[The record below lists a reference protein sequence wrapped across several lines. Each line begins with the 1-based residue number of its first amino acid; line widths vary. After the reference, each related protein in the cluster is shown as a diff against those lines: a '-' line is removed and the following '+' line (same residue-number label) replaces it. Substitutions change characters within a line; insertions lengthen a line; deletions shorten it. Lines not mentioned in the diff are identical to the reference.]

1 MSNRFILVMLTLLI
15 GYSTTTAQNALVR
28 GNVYDRDTG
37 EPIIYCNVFL
47 ENTTKGTTTDLDGFY
62 TLANIEPGT
71 YIVKATYIGYDTAR
85 SEVIIKENSKIN
97 RNLYLSESS
106 FNLGTV
112 NISAQREEA
121 RTEVRISSVKVSP
134 KQIKALPSVG
144 GEADIA
150 QYLQVLPG
158 VVSTGDQ
165 GGQLYIR
172 GGSPVQNKILLD
184 GFPIYNPFH
193 SIGFFSVFET
203 DLIKN
208 VDVLTGGFNAEHGGR
223 ISAIVDINTREGN
236 KVRHGGAISAS
247 PFVTKATFEGP
258 ISKFAEG
265 KGSSS
270 FVLSL
275 GFDQALSDPRNS
287 SIRELGV
294 TLDFSFF
301 GDNSEIKY
309 GLDLRS
315 IRTDF
320 EFVNPFK
327 QQFQQ
332 AQNTTELS
340 GYFNYR
346 GVFGPLV
353 IEPSLRMMYYASQS
367 VFSPEPRLGLK
378 YNINDKLLSKTN
390 YNSLGT

>member
-172 GGSPVQNKILLD
+172 GGSPVQTLSMVVVYQPSLISIL
-184 GFPIYNPFH
+184 G
-193 SIGFFSVFET
+193 
-203 DLIKN
+203 
-208 VDVLTGGFNAEHGGR
+208 
-223 ISAIVDINTREGN
+223 
-236 KVRHGGAISAS
+236 
-247 PFVTKATFEGP
+247 KATKYATEG
-258 ISKFAEG
+258 
-265 KGSSS
+265 
-270 FVLSL
+270 LYQRRHL
-275 GFDQALSDPRNS
+275 
-287 SIRELGV
+287 
-294 TLDFSFF
+294 
-301 GDNSEIKY
+301 
-309 GLDLRS
+309 
-315 IRTDF
+315 
-320 EFVNPFK
+320 
-327 QQFQQ
+327 
-332 AQNTTELS
+332 
-340 GYFNYR
+340 
-346 GVFGPLV
+346 
-353 IEPSLRMMYYASQS
+353 
-367 VFSPEPRLGLK
+367 
-378 YNINDKLLSKTN
+378 
-390 YNSLGT
+390 